1 MWWRCQPRLEE
12 ANEQVD
18 AVVQV
23 RKMRA
28 WTKVEMLTMSSL
40 TNTLELVAAVTG
52 HSFRN
57 PQYLQIANSV
67 EKKRNQLPRWRE
79 FGESGK
85 VLMLVP
91 QLCPTL
97 CNPADCSLPA
107 SSVHG
112 ILQVRILNCVAIPSL
127 VAFPNSGV
135 EPRGLTPLSHQGS
148 PLCIIGIIFTHQD
161 TTGDSWKT
169 WRSLQGGV

>member
-1 MWWRCQPRLEE
+1 
-12 ANEQVD
+12 
-18 AVVQV
+18 
-23 RKMRA
+23 
-28 WTKVEMLTMSSL
+28 
-40 TNTLELVAAVTG
+40 
-52 HSFRN
+52 
-57 PQYLQIANSV
+57 
-67 EKKRNQLPRWRE
+67 
-79 FGESGK
+79 
-85 VLMLVP
+85 MLVP

-135 EPRGLTPLSHQGS
+135 EPRGFTPLSHQGS

-161 TTGDSWKT
+161 TIGDSWKT
-169 WRSLQGGV
+169 WRSLPRLLESWKTSGRSLASGAQEPGVILVRVWLGAWFAVKEERTQHWKALWDHRHFFKVGRCSSSPLHCLPCST

>member
-52 HSFRN
+52 HSCRN

-67 EKKRNQLPRWRE
+67 EKKRNQLPR
-79 FGESGK
+79 
-85 VLMLVP
+85 
-91 QLCPTL
+91 
-97 CNPADCSLPA
+97 
-107 SSVHG
+107 
-112 ILQVRILNCVAIPSL
+112 
-127 VAFPNSGV
+127 
-135 EPRGLTPLSHQGS
+135 
-148 PLCIIGIIFTHQD
+148 
-161 TTGDSWKT
+161 
-169 WRSLQGGV
+169 